1 MLLKQQKLLVGQK
14 SGTGAAIHL
23 CINFR
28 HLWVWR
34 LLFAFS
40 AFLFLLSFPINLF
53 YEYSQQLLVAHQ
65 PFLTLITNSWTLKIN
80 IEALIKTHKER
91 KTRASFAMPYLL
103 IEPTNTIT
111 IPSMAVE
118 KINLWSGRDSLFV

>member
-1 MLLKQQKLLVGQK
+1 
-14 SGTGAAIHL
+14 
-23 CINFR
+23 
-28 HLWVWR
+28 
-34 LLFAFS
+34 LFAFS